1 MHTGPSLLPLPRAQ
15 QVRLFLQRQVPSEV
29 HQVPL
34 PHELARAVPRR
45 QLQFRAGRYCAMK
58 AMESLDRRFGSCQVD
73 RAANGAPQWPEGL
86 TGSITHT
93 DDFASA
99 AVALTT
105 DVEALGIDTEPIVS
119 STQARDLADLV
130 GAPDETARARAAGM
144 SENEAF
150 TFVFSAK
157 ESIFKCLHPITSEY
171 MDFHDVVI
179 ENVDAH
185 ARTFAARITRTVSR
199 RFPRQTILEGCFEV
213 ALPWIHTGILLPS
226 SRHDSNYHHPD
237 SGGHRTLA

>member
-1 MHTGPSLLPLPRAQ
+1 MHVGPAVHLAARAHEVRLLLEHPLPPEVAQ
-15 QVRLFLQRQVPSEV
+15 VG
-29 HQVPL
+29 L
-34 PHELARAVPRR
+34 PPGLERAVPRR

-58 AMESLDRRFGSCQVD
+58 ALTALDHRFEGCQVG
-73 RAANGAPQWPEGL
+73 RAASGAPCWPDGT

-93 DDFASA
+93 HDFVSA

-105 DVEALGIDTEPIVS
+105 DVDALGIDTEPIVS
-119 STQARDLADLV
+119 ESQAQDLADLV
-130 GAPDETARARAAGM
+130 GGPDETARARAAGM

-157 ESIFKCLHPITSEY
+157 ESIFKCLHPITGEY

-199 RFPRQTILEGCFEV
+199 RFPRQTMLNGCFEV
-213 ALPWIHTGILLPS
+213 ALPWVHTGILLPS
-226 SRHDSNYHHPD
+226 SRRDSHYHHPD